1 MLSRMDALLGPLTAA
16 LDQSLNQALSP
27 AFTALG
33 SPISWLE
40 LVAFVLAIWMVVCN
54 MRVQVLAWPLALT
67 SSLLYFLLF
76 WSGKLYGEASLQLLF
91 AALALWGWWQ
101 WLRGRTAEGD
111 TLHVRTLGARGRV
124 TALLVTLAAWPLLG
138 LFLQHRTDSPLPY
151 WDALPTVASITGQW
165 LLGRKYQENWPVWVM
180 VNLVSIGLFALKGYW
195 LTVVLY
201 AVFVPMSVAGWRA
214 WQRQLRPATVAA

>member
-1 MLSRMDALLGPLTAA
+1 MVDPLQALLDL
-16 LDQSLNQALSP
+16 ALSP

-40 LVAFVLAIWMVVCN
+40 LVAFVLALWMVVCN

-76 WSGKLYGEASLQLLF
+76 WSGKLYGEATLQLLF
-91 AALALWGWWQ
+91 AVLALWGWWQ
-101 WLRGRTAEGD
+101 WLRGRTADGG
-111 TLHVRTLGARGRV
+111 TLHVRTLGWRGRWM
-124 TALLVTLAAWPLLG
+124 ALVVTLAAWPLLG
-138 LFLQHRTDSPLPY
+138 LFLEHRTDSPLPY

-165 LLGRKYQENWPVWVM
+165 LLGRKYQENWPVWVV
-180 VNLVSIGLFALKGYW
+180 VNLISIALFAFKGYW

-214 WQRQLRPATVAA
+214 WQRQLSTPVTA

>member
-1 MLSRMDALLGPLTAA
+1 MLSRMDALLGPLSAA
-16 LDQSLNQALSP
+16 LDQSLNLALAP

-111 TLHVRTLGARGRV
+111 TLHVRTLGPKGRLA
-124 TALLVTLAAWPLLG
+124 ALLVTLAAWPLLG

>member
-1 MLSRMDALLGPLTAA
+1 MVPDSLQALL
-16 LDQSLNQALSP
+16 DVALSP
-27 AFTALG
+27 AFIALG

-40 LVAFVLAIWMVVCN
+40 LAAFVLAVWMVVCN

-67 SSLLYFLLF
+67 SSLLYFVLF
-76 WSGKLYGEASLQLLF
+76 WSGKLYGEATLQLLF

-101 WLRGRTAEGD
+101 WMRGRTRDGQS
-111 TLHVRTLGARGRV
+111 LHVRTLGTRGRWL
-124 TALLVTLAAWPLLG
+124 ALMATLVAWPLLG

-165 LLGRKYQENWPVWVM
+165 LLGRKYQENWPVWVV
-180 VNLVSIGLFALKGYW
+180 VNLVSVALFAFKGYW

-214 WQRQLRPATVAA
+214 WQRQLGAAVPA

>member
-1 MLSRMDALLGPLTAA
+1 M
-16 LDQSLNQALSP
+16 
-27 AFTALG
+27 
-33 SPISWLE
+33 
-40 LVAFVLAIWMVVCN
+40 
-54 MRVQVLAWPLALT
+54 
-67 SSLLYFLLF
+67 
-76 WSGKLYGEASLQLLF
+76 
-91 AALALWGWWQ
+91 
-101 WLRGRTAEGD
+101 
-111 TLHVRTLGARGRV
+111 RTLGPRGRV

>member
-1 MLSRMDALLGPLTAA
+1 MLSRMDALLGPLSAA
-16 LDQSLNQALSP
+16 LDQSLNLALSP

-111 TLHVRTLGARGRV
+111 TLHVRTLGPKGRLA
-124 TALLVTLAAWPLLG
+124 ALLVTLAAWPLLG

-165 LLGRKYQENWPVWVM
+165 LLGRKYQENWPVWVI

>member
-1 MLSRMDALLGPLTAA
+1 MLSQMDVLLGPLRPLLHQA
-16 LDQSLNQALSP
+16 LAGALSP

-40 LVAFVLAIWMVVCN
+40 LVAFVLALWMVVCN

-67 SSLLYFLLF
+67 SSLLYFVLF
-76 WSGKLYGEASLQLLF
+76 WSGKLYGEATLQLLF

-101 WLRGRTAEGD
+101 WLRGRTADGD
-111 TLHVRTLGARGRV
+111 VLRVRTLGPRGRV

-214 WQRQLRPATVAA
+214 WQRQLRPAAVAA

>member
-1 MLSRMDALLGPLTAA
+1 MLSRMDALLGPLSAA
-16 LDQSLNQALSP
+16 LDQSLNLALAP

-101 WLRGRTAEGD
+101 WLRGRTADGD
-111 TLHVRTLGARGRV
+111 TLHVRTLGPRGRV
-124 TALLVTLAAWPLLG
+124 TVLLVTLAAWPLLG

>member
-1 MLSRMDALLGPLTAA
+1 MLSRMDALLGPLSAA
-16 LDQSLNQALSP
+16 LDQSLNLALSP

>member
-1 MLSRMDALLGPLTAA
+1 MLSRMDALLGPLSAA
-16 LDQSLNQALSP
+16 LDQSLNLALAP

-54 MRVQVLAWPLALT
+54 MRVQVLAWALT

-101 WLRGRTAEGD
+101 WLRGRTADGD
-111 TLHVRTLGARGRV
+111 TLHVRTLGPKGRV

>member
-1 MLSRMDALLGPLTAA
+1 MLSRMDALLGPLSAA
-16 LDQSLNQALSP
+16 LDQSLNLALSP

-111 TLHVRTLGARGRV
+111 TLHVRTLGPKGRLA
-124 TALLVTLAAWPLLG
+124 ALLVTLAAWPLLG

>member
-1 MLSRMDALLGPLTAA
+1 MTALPPPLHALMDLALA
-16 LDQSLNQALSP
+16 P

-54 MRVQVLAWPLALT
+54 MLVKVLAWPLALT
-67 SSLLYFLLF
+67 SSLLYGLLF
-76 WSGKLYGEASLQLLF
+76 WNGKLYGEASLQLLF
-91 AALALWGWWQ
+91 ASLAVWGWWQ
-101 WLRGRTAEGD
+101 WRRGRTAEGQA
-111 TLHVRTLGARGRV
+111 LHVRTLGPRGRW

-138 LFLQHRTDSPLPY
+138 LFLEHRTDSPLPY

-165 LLGRKYQENWPVWVM
+165 LLGRKYQENWPVWVA
-180 VNLVSIGLFALKGYW
+180 VNVVSIGLFALKGNW

-214 WQRQLRPATVAA
+214 WQRQLRTPMAAA

>member
-1 MLSRMDALLGPLTAA
+1 MLSRMDALLGPLSAA
-16 LDQSLNQALSP
+16 LDQSLNLALAP

-111 TLHVRTLGARGRV
+111 TLKVRTHGPKGRV